1 MKPIRILCLLV
12 VIATLIS
19 CGGSAGNSL
28 STWAGLAFDDEN
40 PSQAL
45 PGTTFSLLVDTS
57 AVASQEVNSNVVVQA
72 DTNSNLVSVTETS
85 WTQAVT
91 TVGTRAYHVLNCTV
105 SPSAPVGT
113 SLRIHVYRAVSGSS
127 QTVVEDHTT
136 VLVGRTLVQGTLV
149 STNVAAAPGQVA
161 TSALDL
167 APIGGFAGTVT
178 LAGLLPGATVS
189 PSTVTLTAGQTAP
202 TRVTLNY
209 AIPAS
214 TPFASTVNVPFAWES
229 SAGHAFTLLQVQT
242 TASATPDFACHLD
255 PGTATLTP
263 GDTQG
268 SITVEIVP
276 QADFTGDVSVAVQ
289 FPGQSLSI
297 TPPTTNPFTIHVPLG
312 GAVATGSFKIRW
324 NNQLGTPQGDA
335 TVTCTSGTH
344 VHTATLHLV
353 AS

>member
-1 MKPIRILCLLV
+1 MKPIRILSLFV

-28 STWAGLAFDDEN
+28 STGAGLAFDDEN

-45 PGTTFSLLVDTS
+45 PGSTFSLLVDAS
-57 AVASQEVNSNVVVQA
+57 AASNQEVNSSVTVRA
-72 DTNSNLVSVTETS
+72 DTNSNFVGVTETS

-91 TVGTRAYHVLNCTV
+91 AVGTRTYHVLNCTV

-113 SLRIHVYRAVSGSS
+113 SLRIHVYRALAGTD
-127 QTVVEDHTT
+127 QIVEDHTT
-136 VLVGRTLVQGTLV
+136 VFVGRSIVQGTLV

-167 APIGGFAGTVT
+167 TPVGGFSGSVT
-178 LAGLLPGATVS
+178 LAGLLPGATVT

-202 TRVTLNY
+202 TRVTLSY
-209 AIPAS
+209 AVPADA
-214 TPFASTVNVPFAWES
+214 PFASILNVPFGWES
-229 SAGHAFTLLQVQT
+229 SAGHAFTVLQVQT
-242 TASATPDFACHLD
+242 PSSATPDFAFHLD